1 MSRFTLSLA
10 IAAIGGLT
18 ACGGGSNS
26 PAASGVGANGSLLS
40 QTTVA
45 TVSVAELN
53 LQATSTGL
61 IALSGPA
68 KCDVTLKSID
78 YQTPGVHPGEITNS
92 TAAVLLP
99 SGANCPSGPAPLLAY
114 AHGTEVSKTFTL
126 AKVDNPETALL
137 MSLYAA
143 QGYVVVA
150 TDYLGYGGSRY
161 PYHPY
166 LHADSEAT
174 SVIDSIRAARSV
186 ANAAGVPLSGK
197 VMLTGYSQGGHA
209 SMAAHRAIERDL
221 PTEINVVAGGH
232 MAGPYNLAQAI
243 VEGATVPVAAGQFFA
258 PFFITAWQK
267 IYGGLYLTP
276 GEVFRAPYAADIE
289 NIFPGSFDY
298 TTMLEAGKV
307 PADVNYLPVLF
318 QPAYLADLQG
328 NPSSPTVQAARR
340 NTLLGWNP
348 KSRMAL
354 CSGLQDPTVGFTLHA
369 RAAQADFASRGI
381 AVPVID
387 VDPIVRGLAAASGE
401 PVDLEQYHAITA
413 PPLCMVALREQ
424 LFDPAR

>member
-1 MSRFTLSLA
+1 MNKLISMLAVALLGSLA
-10 IAAIGGLT
+10 

-26 PAASGVGANGSLLS
+26 PTTGAGSNGTLLS
-40 QTTVA
+40 QSTVA

-53 LQATSTGL
+53 IKATSTGL
-61 IALSGPA
+61 IALSGLA
-68 KCDVTLKSID
+68 KCDVTLTAID
-78 YQTPGVHPGEITNS
+78 YQTSGVQPGEVTNA

-99 SGANCPSGPAPLLAY
+99 SGPNCPKEPAPLLAY
-114 AHGTEVSKTFTL
+114 ARGSEVSKAYVL
-126 AKVDNPETALL
+126 AKVDNPETYLL

-150 TDYLGYGGSRY
+150 TDYLGYAGSRY

-166 LHADSEAT
+166 LHADSEAS
-174 SVIDSIRAARSV
+174 SVIDSIRAARRV
-186 ANAAGVPLSGK
+186 AGDVGVALSGK

-209 SMAAHRAIERDL
+209 SMAAHRAIERDI
-221 PTEINVVAGGH
+221 PGEINVVAGGH

-267 IYGGLYLTP
+267 IYGDLYRNTS
-276 GEVFRAPYAADIE
+276 EVFRAPYAADIE
-289 NIFPGSFDY
+289 NIFPGAFDY

-307 PADVNYLPVLF
+307 PADLNYLPTLF
-318 QPAYLADLQG
+318 QPAYLADLQA
-328 NPSSPTVQAARR
+328 NQSSPTLRAARR
-340 NTLLGWNP
+340 NDLLGWNP
-348 KSRMAL
+348 KSSMAL
-354 CSGLQDPTVGFTLHA
+354 CGGAQDPTVGFALHA
-369 RAAQADFASRGI
+369 EAAQADFASRGI

-387 VDPIVRGLAAASGE
+387 VDPIIRGLAAAANQ
-401 PVDLEQYHAITA
+401 PVDLEQYHAVTA
-413 PPLCMVALREQ
+413 PPLCMAALREQ

>member
-1 MSRFTLSLA
+1 MNRLTLSLA
-10 IAAIGGLT
+10 VVAAGGLT

-26 PAASGVGANGSLLS
+26 PAANGPGSKSTLLS
-40 QTTVA
+40 QATVA

-53 LQATSTGL
+53 LKATSTGL
-61 IALSGPA
+61 LALSGPA

-78 YQTPGVHPGEITNS
+78 YQTPGVQPGEVTNA

-99 SGANCPSGPAPLLAY
+99 SGPNCPTGPAPLLAY
-114 AHGTEVSKTFTL
+114 AHGSEVSKAYTL
-126 AKVDNPETALL
+126 AKVDNPETYLL

-150 TDYLGYGGSRY
+150 TDYLGYAGSRY

-166 LHADSEAT
+166 LHADSEA
-174 SVIDSIRAARSV
+174 SSMIDSIRAARRV
-186 ANAAGVPLSGK
+186 AGDAGVALSGK

-209 SMAAHRAIERDL
+209 SMATHRAIERDI
-221 PTEINVVAGGH
+221 PGEINVVAGGH

-243 VEGATVPVAAGQFFA
+243 VEGATKPVAAGQFFA
-258 PFFITAWQK
+258 PFFITSWQK
-267 IYGGLYLTP
+267 VYGGIYRTTD
-276 GEVFRAPYAADIE
+276 EVFRAPYAADIE
-289 NIFPGSFDY
+289 NIFPGAFDY
-298 TTMLEAGKV
+298 TTMLQAGKV

-318 QPAYLADLQG
+318 QPAYLADLQR
-328 NPSSPTVQAARR
+328 NQSSPTLQAARR

-354 CSGLQDPTVGFTLHA
+354 CSGAQDPTVGFELHA
-369 RAAQADFASRGI
+369 KAAQADFASRGI
-381 AVPVID
+381 TVPVID
-387 VDPIVRGLAAASGE
+387 VDPIIRGLAAASGK
-401 PVDLEQYHAITA
+401 PVDLEQYHGITA
-413 PPLCMVALREQ
+413 PPLCMAALREQ